1 MENSATS
8 LIEVDAYTWEIPK
21 TGRMLVPGRI
31 FCDRH
36 LIGRADQEEALRQVA
51 NVACLPGIVDA
62 SLAMPDIHWGYGFA
76 IGGVA
81 AFNLDEGI
89 ISPGGVGYDIACGVR
104 LIRTDLT
111 FAEHR
116 EYLRALVHEL
126 SRSIPAGVGRQGRL
140 RLSHQEL
147 AAVMTKGVPW
157 IVSQGYGWPQDTDAV
172 EDGGVLAGADP
183 DRVSDRAR
191 ERGLA
196 QPGTMGAGNHF
207 AEVQRVEQIFDRQA
221 AEAFGVFEDQLVV
234 MLHSGSRGLGHQ
246 VCSDFIRVMALA
258 AARADIYL
266 PDRQLACAPIASPQG
281 RDYYAAMACAVN
293 FARVNRQVMTHSVRE
308 SFEYIMKSSAEKLG
322 MDLVY
327 DVSHNL
333 AKFEDH
339 EVGGKATRLCVHRK
353 GATRSFPAGHPDL
366 PPRYRAIGQPVIVP
380 GDMGTA
386 SYLLKG
392 TRTAMKRSFGSTCHG
407 AGRVMSRKA
416 ASRVIDG
423 GELRKRL
430 ESQGITVRAASTK
443 GLAEEAP
450 EAYKDVNR
458 VVEVCHRSG
467 LSHKVAR
474 LRPLGVVKG

>member
-1 MENSATS
+1 MKS
-8 LIEVDAYTWEIPK
+8 LIEIDAFTWEIPK
-21 TGRMLVPGRI
+21 TGRMTVPGRI
-31 FCDRH
+31 FCDRQ
-36 LIGRADQEEALRQVA
+36 LIESADLEPALQQVA
-51 NVACLPGIVDA
+51 NVACLPGIVEA
-62 SLAMPDIHWGYGFA
+62 SLAMPDIHCGYGFA

-116 EYLRALVHEL
+116 EYVPALVHEM

-140 RLSHQEL
+140 RFNRKEL
-147 AAVMTKGVPW
+147 ESVMTRGVPW
-157 IVSQGYGWPQDTDAV
+157 IVEQGYGWQRDMEV
-172 EDGGVLAGADP
+172 MEDGGMLAGAGP
-183 DRVSDRAR
+183 DRVSERAR

-196 QPGTMGAGNHF
+196 QSGTMGAGNHF
-207 AEVQRVEQIFDRQA
+207 AEVQRVEQIFDHEA
-221 AEAFGVFEDQLVV
+221 AKVFGVFEDQLVI
-234 MLHSGSRGLGHQ
+234 MLHSCSRGLGHQ
-246 VCSDFIRVMALA
+246 VCSDFIRVMTSA
-258 AARADIYL
+258 AARADIFL
-266 PDRQLACAPIASPQG
+266 PDRQLACAPISSPQG
-281 RDYYAAMACAVN
+281 RDYYSAMACAVN
-293 FARVNRQVMTHSVRE
+293 FARVNRQVMTQAVRE
-308 SFEYIMKSSAEKLG
+308 SFEDILKMSAEKIV

-327 DVSHNL
+327 DVSHNM

-339 EVGGKATRLCVHRK
+339 EVKGKISQLCIHRK

-366 PPRYRAIGQPVIVP
+366 PPRYQSVGQPVIVP

-392 TRTAMKRSFGSTCHG
+392 TGIAMKRSFGSTCHG
-407 AGRVMSRKA
+407 AGRIMGRKA
-416 ASRVIDG
+416 ASRIIDG

-430 ESQGITVRAASTK
+430 ESQGITVRTASTK

-450 EAYKDVNR
+450 EAYKDVNQ

-467 LSHKVAR
+467 LSLKVAR